1 LYGRSIR
8 PHEHPHPD
16 RQTQCPAGRG
26 DHRRGRQARSPPGHL
41 TIRQIAEEAGVPLA
55 LVGYYFGP
63 KHELFHAIFEHWSH
77 TIQERLT
84 RLAEVNNDPDDACTL
99 PRIIEAFTTPVLA
112 LRASAEGEYYA
123 LLVARELYHAT
134 EEADRVLRGYFD
146 PLAAAY
152 IDALHVALP
161 HATRAQVAWGY
172 QFALGALLHHLND
185 SRIERLSRGENKRA
199 DPAVAPMLV
208 NFIVGG
214 LRAALPKPKTPAHTT
229 ENPHPETEDMMKRRT
244 LLSALAA
251 ASASAALPSRA
262 QQSHPKIV
270 FGYTAVT
277 DFASVFVAAEEGYFK
292 KRGLD
297 VEPKF
302 IPLNS
307 TIPAALQSDS
317 LQIGG
322 PTPSVFLQAVDGG
335 LDLVLVAGGGL
346 TSKKITG
353 FGLVARA
360 GSGIKTAQDC
370 VGKKIG
376 VPGLG
381 AFLHVTF
388 RAWLKDSGVDYRK
401 VNFVEA
407 SFPQHADLLR
417 GGSVDAVVSAD
428 PFMSRI
434 TESGAG
440 YVASYYSTFL
450 PENNQTIVC
459 MRPSANGWQKNP
471 ATARAFREALVES
484 GGFMQQAKNDAK
496 VRDGHRQVHQAAARG
511 AGQGAGL
518 AARPGRHRQAADGY
532 WTRLMKEQDMLKT
545 NIDVANL
552 IASDFLTRPD
562 HRARRAFK

>member
-1 LYGRSIR
+1 
-8 PHEHPHPD
+8 
-16 RQTQCPAGRG
+16 
-26 DHRRGRQARSPPGHL
+26 
-41 TIRQIAEEAGVPLA
+41 
-55 LVGYYFGP
+55 
-63 KHELFHAIFEHWSH
+63 
-77 TIQERLT
+77 
-84 RLAEVNNDPDDACTL
+84 
-99 PRIIEAFTTPVLA
+99 
-112 LRASAEGEYYA
+112 
-123 LLVARELYHAT
+123 
-134 EEADRVLRGYFD
+134 
-146 PLAAAY
+146 
-152 IDALHVALP
+152 
-161 HATRAQVAWGY
+161 
-172 QFALGALLHHLND
+172 
-185 SRIERLSRGENKRA
+185 
-199 DPAVAPMLV
+199 
-208 NFIVGG
+208 
-214 LRAALPKPKTPAHTT
+214 
-229 ENPHPETEDMMKRRT
+229 MMNRRT

-251 ASASAALPSRA
+251 ASAAAALPSHA
-262 QQSHPKIV
+262 QQSNPKIV

-292 KRGLD
+292 KRNLD
-297 VEPKF
+297 VELKF

-346 TSKKITG
+346 TSKTITG

-360 GSGIKTAQDC
+360 GSGIKSAQDC

-407 SFPQHADLLR
+407 AFPQHADLLR

-450 PENNQTIVC
+450 PENNQTIVHAAK
-459 MRPSANGWQKNP
+459 REWVAKNP
-471 ATARAFREALVES
+471 VAARGFREALVES
-484 GGFMQQAKNDAK
+484 AAFMQQPKNDAK
-496 VRDGHRQVHQAAARG
+496 VRASIGKYIKLPPEVLAKVQVSP
-511 AGQGAGL
+511 
-518 AARPGRHRQAADGY
+518 PGPVVTDKQLGY
-532 WTRLMKEQDMLKT
+532 WTGLMKEQDMLKT
-545 NIDVANL
+545 PIDVAKL
-552 IASDFLTRPD
+552 IA
-562 HRARRAFK
+562 K

>member
-1 LYGRSIR
+1 
-8 PHEHPHPD
+8 
-16 RQTQCPAGRG
+16 
-26 DHRRGRQARSPPGHL
+26 
-41 TIRQIAEEAGVPLA
+41 
-55 LVGYYFGP
+55 
-63 KHELFHAIFEHWSH
+63 
-77 TIQERLT
+77 
-84 RLAEVNNDPDDACTL
+84 
-99 PRIIEAFTTPVLA
+99 
-112 LRASAEGEYYA
+112 
-123 LLVARELYHAT
+123 
-134 EEADRVLRGYFD
+134 
-146 PLAAAY
+146 
-152 IDALHVALP
+152 
-161 HATRAQVAWGY
+161 
-172 QFALGALLHHLND
+172 
-185 SRIERLSRGENKRA
+185 
-199 DPAVAPMLV
+199 
-208 NFIVGG
+208 
-214 LRAALPKPKTPAHTT
+214 
-229 ENPHPETEDMMKRRT
+229 MMKRRT

-251 ASASAALPSRA
+251 ASAAAALPSRA
-262 QQSHPKIV
+262 QSATKIV

-292 KRGLD
+292 KRSLD
-297 VEPKF
+297 VELKF

-346 TSKKITG
+346 TSKTITG

-360 GSGIKTAQDC
+360 GSGIKSPQDC

-407 SFPQHADLLR
+407 AFPQHADLLR

-450 PENNQTIVC
+450 PENNQTIVHAAK
-459 MRPSANGWQKNP
+459 REWVAKNP
-471 ATARAFREALVES
+471 AAARAFREALVEA
-484 GGFMQQAKNDAK
+484 GAFMQQPKNDAMVRAAIGKYIKLPPEVLAK
-496 VRDGHRQVHQAAARG
+496 VQISPPGPVVTEKQ
-511 AGQGAGL
+511 L
-518 AARPGRHRQAADGY
+518 AY
-532 WTRLMKEQDMLKT
+532 WTGLMKEQDMLKT
-545 NIDVANL
+545 SIDVAKL
-552 IASDFLTRPD
+552 VA
-562 HRARRAFK
+562 K

>member
-1 LYGRSIR
+1 
-8 PHEHPHPD
+8 
-16 RQTQCPAGRG
+16 
-26 DHRRGRQARSPPGHL
+26 
-41 TIRQIAEEAGVPLA
+41 
-55 LVGYYFGP
+55 
-63 KHELFHAIFEHWSH
+63 
-77 TIQERLT
+77 
-84 RLAEVNNDPDDACTL
+84 
-99 PRIIEAFTTPVLA
+99 
-112 LRASAEGEYYA
+112 
-123 LLVARELYHAT
+123 
-134 EEADRVLRGYFD
+134 
-146 PLAAAY
+146 
-152 IDALHVALP
+152 
-161 HATRAQVAWGY
+161 
-172 QFALGALLHHLND
+172 
-185 SRIERLSRGENKRA
+185 
-199 DPAVAPMLV
+199 
-208 NFIVGG
+208 
-214 LRAALPKPKTPAHTT
+214 
-229 ENPHPETEDMMKRRT
+229 MMKRRT

-251 ASASAALPSRA
+251 ASAAAALPSRA
-262 QQSHPKIV
+262 QSTTKIV

-297 VEPKF
+297 VELKF

-346 TSKKITG
+346 TSKTITG

-360 GSGIKTAQDC
+360 GSGIKSAQDC

-407 SFPQHADLLR
+407 AFPQHADLLR

-450 PENNQTIVC
+450 PENNQTIVHAAK
-459 MRPSANGWQKNP
+459 REWVAKNP
-471 ATARAFREALVES
+471 AAARAFREALVEAAA
-484 GGFMQQAKNDAK
+484 FMQQPKNDAK
-496 VRDGHRQVHQAAARG
+496 VRASIGKYIKLPPDVLAKVQVSP
-511 AGQGAGL
+511 
-518 AARPGRHRQAADGY
+518 PGPVVTDKQLSY
-532 WTRLMKEQDMLKT
+532 WIGLMKDQEMLKT
-545 NIDVANL
+545 HIDVAKL
-552 IASDFLTRPD
+552 VT
-562 HRARRAFK
+562 K

>member
-1 LYGRSIR
+1 
-8 PHEHPHPD
+8 
-16 RQTQCPAGRG
+16 
-26 DHRRGRQARSPPGHL
+26 
-41 TIRQIAEEAGVPLA
+41 
-55 LVGYYFGP
+55 
-63 KHELFHAIFEHWSH
+63 
-77 TIQERLT
+77 
-84 RLAEVNNDPDDACTL
+84 
-99 PRIIEAFTTPVLA
+99 
-112 LRASAEGEYYA
+112 
-123 LLVARELYHAT
+123 
-134 EEADRVLRGYFD
+134 
-146 PLAAAY
+146 
-152 IDALHVALP
+152 
-161 HATRAQVAWGY
+161 
-172 QFALGALLHHLND
+172 
-185 SRIERLSRGENKRA
+185 
-199 DPAVAPMLV
+199 
-208 NFIVGG
+208 
-214 LRAALPKPKTPAHTT
+214 
-229 ENPHPETEDMMKRRT
+229 MKRRT
-244 LLSALAA
+244 LLSAFAA
-251 ASASAALPSRA
+251 ASATAALPAFA
-262 QQSHPKIV
+262 QQAHPKIV

-292 KRGLD
+292 KRNLD
-297 VEPKF
+297 VELKF

-346 TSKKITG
+346 TSKTITG

-360 GSGIKTAQDC
+360 GSGIKSPQDC

-407 SFPQHADLLR
+407 AFPQHADLLR

-450 PENNQTIVC
+450 PENNQTIVHAAK
-459 MRPSANGWQKNP
+459 REWVAKNP

-484 GGFMQQAKNDAK
+484 AAFMQQAKNDAR
-496 VRDGHRQVHQAAARG
+496 VRAPSASTSSC
-511 AGQGAGL
+511 
-518 AARPGRHRQAADGY
+518 RPRCWPRC
-532 WTRLMKEQDMLKT
+532 R
-545 NIDVANL
+545 
-552 IASDFLTRPD
+552 SRR
-562 HRARRAFK
+562 RARSSPRSSWATGPG